1 MITVTESALSQLSVV
16 ADKNNAPVV
25 RYELRGGGCGGLMS
39 SWSVGL
45 HHEPEQNE
53 QTWPLGAERVFVIDE
68 FTSEFIDGGTIDYD
82 TTDFMPS
89 FKIHVPDKGSC
100 GCGDSF
106 VA

>member
-1 MITVTESALSQLSVV
+1 
-16 ADKNNAPVV
+16 
-25 RYELRGGGCGGLMS
+25 MS

-100 GCGDSF
+100 GCGSSF
-106 VA
+106 VT